1 LPTVGRYTRSLFAVI
16 FDLWFKLWVLGN
28 PLISRPDLDGIV
40 AARHSWEMW
49 EPCFAVESQPVV
61 IRRTSN
67 KHLEAAAGGLGLF
80 CLSAQHSGL
89 LRLQRLQLLHLHER
103 APRKLREP

>member
-1 LPTVGRYTRSLFAVI
+1 M
-16 FDLWFKLWVLGN
+16 K
-28 PLISRPDLDGIV
+28 SRPDTDGT
-40 AARHSWEMW
+40 AAACHSWEMW

-80 CLSAQHSGL
+80 CLSAQHCGL

-103 APRKLREP
+103 APRKAEGTLLTGVNMPVPVQENYSCTGTHAHCA